1 MNTISPTASAPR
13 GSRRAGFLLV
23 ALMATLM
30 WFGEVF
36 DQLSGLQLDQYGIA
50 PRDTEGLVGIAA
62 SPFLHAGLGHVATN
76 TIPFV
81 MLGFLIAL
89 GGALRVALV
98 TAIVALVGGLGVWLF
113 APAASVTVGA
123 SGIVFGYAGYLLS
136 RGFFSRRLRD
146 FGLAAV
152 IALVWG
158 SALLGGFLP
167 QEGISWQ
174 AHLFGAIGGL
184 VAGWTLAGRD
194 GRTAQRG

>member
-1 MNTISPTASAPR
+1 MNTISPTSSAPR

-98 TAIVALVGGLGVWLF
+98 TAIVALVGG
-113 APAASVTVGA
+113 
-123 SGIVFGYAGYLLS
+123 
-136 RGFFSRRLRD
+136 
-146 FGLAAV
+146 
-152 IALVWG
+152 

-194 GRTAQRG
+194 GRTEQRG